1 MPTTLTGLALLIVML
16 LPGFAFVVARE
27 RAGTDR
33 RPTPFRESGAVVF
46 ASVVAELVTLVIFAL
61 IRGLWPRVTP
71 DVGRLVR
78 EQHDYA
84 RAHYAELGWWAVA
97 LLITACLIAA
107 TGGLIIGR
115 RPHPSAMSAWWVMF
129 DRWFPGENP
138 IVGCILE
145 DGSYI
150 EGRQASYNVGSDD
163 LPDRDLILV
172 EPIKYRTP
180 GGTEARLYPASGV
193 CISAR
198 RIMSMFVTYPAI
210 TQSGAGA
217 AAQRADSA
225 PASTS
230 AHLAGPGD
238 PLASSGTAMPGGE
251 PA

>member
-1 MPTTLTGLALLIVML
+1 MPTTLTGFALVIVML
-16 LPGFAFVVARE
+16 LPGFSFIVARE

-33 RPTPFRESGAVVF
+33 RPTPFRESSAVVF
-46 ASVVAELVTLVIFAL
+46 ASVVAELVTLVMFAL
-61 IRGLWPRVTP
+61 IRGLWPGATP
-71 DVGRLVR
+71 DVGRVVR
-78 EQHDYA
+78 EQHNYVST
-84 RAHYAELGWWAVA
+84 HYAELGWWAGA
-97 LLITACLIAA
+97 LLIVACLIAA
-107 TGGLIIGR
+107 TGGVILGR
-115 RPHPSAMSAWWVMF
+115 RPHASAMSAWWVMF

-172 EPIKYRTP
+172 EPIKYRAP

-198 RIMSMFVTYPAI
+198 RIMSMFVTYPTI
-210 TQSGAGA
+210 TPSEAGA
-217 AAQRADSA
+217 AAQGADPALASA
-225 PASTS
+225 S
-230 AHLAGPGD
+230 AHLGGQGD
-238 PLASSGTAMPGGE
+238 PLASSGTAMPGGD